1 MRSVPL
7 TIGAI
12 VFALVCWLA
21 PAAYA
26 ADAEMDARIARLS
39 ALLRNDSSFKVRA
52 YAARQLGALSAIGGK
67 RDPRAIAALHDGL
80 RDEDAVVRAV
90 AADALG
96 KHDAA
101 EALQMLEKLAK
112 ADENELVRR
121 AAAST
126 IARLRQVG
134 SPRDTA
140 LDARP
145 PKDETST
152 PRSRRPHRVE
162 LGTVELEGAA
172 VLATAVTDAIEALLE
187 PHRPAMFPRESP
199 DVRLELRVTR
209 VAAKSPV
216 SGGVGLAFE
225 AHCVLVDLPGA
236 QLRRASNA
244 TATAHTTKRSS
255 GAIASLEKE
264 LALKAATRAVT
275 EALAMLD
282 E

>member
-1 MRSVPL
+1 MGRVPF
-7 TIGAI
+7 TICAI
-12 VFALVCWLA
+12 VLAIVCAGA

-67 RDPRAIAALHDGL
+67 KDPRAIAALNDGL
-80 RDEDAVVRAV
+80 RDEDPVVRAV

-101 EALQMLEKLAK
+101 DALQMLEKLAK

-126 IARLRQVG
+126 IARLRQIA
-134 SPRDTA
+134 SPRD
-140 LDARP
+140 
-145 PKDETST
+145 ETSA
-152 PRSRRPHRVE
+152 PRPRRVHRVE
-162 LGTVELEGAA
+162 LGTVELEGTAFLVA
-172 VLATAVTDAIEALLE
+172 AVTDAIEALIE

-199 DVRLELRVTR
+199 DVRLEVRVTR
-209 VAAKSPV
+209 VQAKPPPA
-216 SGGVGLAFE
+216 GGVGLAFE

-244 TATAHTTKRSS
+244 TASAHTTKRGSS
-255 GAIASLEKE
+255 AIASLEKE